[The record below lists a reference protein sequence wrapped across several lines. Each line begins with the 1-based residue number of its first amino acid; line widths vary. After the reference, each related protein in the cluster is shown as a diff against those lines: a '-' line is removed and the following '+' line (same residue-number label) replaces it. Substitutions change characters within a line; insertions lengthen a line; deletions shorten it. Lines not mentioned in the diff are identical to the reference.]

1 MVTLLQ
7 DLLAALIKTSPSNH
21 LLFELI
27 KVFIGKEENR
37 QRTSDNKRK
46 ALTQQDTEPLSPPLP
61 HSSTSEE
68 RFQTVNSPSLLAP
81 YQSVGVRLQSR
92 AEEFNSPCSPSG

>member
-1 MVTLLQ
+1 MVTLIQ
-7 DLLAALIKTSPSNH
+7 DLLAALIKTPPSTH
-21 LLFELI
+21 LLYELK
-27 KVFIGKEENR
+27 KVFIGKEEN
-37 QRTSDNKRK
+37 QQSDNKRK

-68 RFQTVNSPSLLAP
+68 AFQTVNSPSLLAP